1 MLSTKLI
8 QDCIIWACEQEVSAP
23 KPGNVNRIRGGHNMQ
38 VNDFIKSAHSIAPA
52 LTVAYSS
59 VGLRIL
65 NAIQA
70 TQAVVDCN
78 TNLGIVLLFA
88 PVCLAIERCSH
99 FDELQ
104 NELGLVLKEL
114 SIQDAEDC
122 YQAIRLAHAGG
133 LGKVDNQDIN
143 DTPTI
148 TLLQAMSDAKNRD
161 SIAAQYLNNYCDIFQ
176 LGLPKL
182 TDAIIC
188 GETVEWA
195 TTFAYLCLLSNIP
208 DTLIGRKQ
216 GKVTAKIVSNK
227 ARSFINKTNKSNELK
242 YYSAELDLWDKE
254 LKRDAIN
261 PGTTAD
267 LTATTLLLRAFQQAF
282 TSNRISI

>member
-1 MLSTKLI
+1 MLSTKTI

-23 KPGNVNRIRGGHNMQ
+23 KPGNVNGIRGGHNMQ
-38 VNDFIKSAHSIAPA
+38 VDDFIKSAHAIAPA
-52 LTVAYSS
+52 LTVTNTS
-59 VGLRIL
+59 VGHRIL

-70 TQAVVDCN
+70 TQTVVNCN

-88 PVCLAIERCSH
+88 PLCLAIERCSH

-104 NELGLVLKEL
+104 SELEGVLKEL
-114 SIQDAEDC
+114 SIQDAEDG
-122 YQAIRLAHAGG
+122 YKAIRLAHAGG

-148 TLLQAMSDAKNRD
+148 TLLQAMNDAKNRD
-161 SIAAQYLNNYCDIFQ
+161 SIAAQYLNNYNDIFQ

-188 GETVEWA
+188 GETLEWA

-216 GKVTAKIVSNK
+216 GQTEAKRVSNK
-227 ARSFINKTNKSNELK
+227 ALYFIDKINKSNELK
-242 YYSAELDLWDKE
+242 DYSAELDLWDKE

-282 TSNRISI
+282 TSKRISI

>member
-38 VNDFIKSAHSIAPA
+38 VDDFIKSAHAIAPA
-52 LTVAYSS
+52 LTVENSS
-59 VGLRIL
+59 VGQRIL

-88 PVCLAIERCSH
+88 PLCLAIERCSH
-99 FDELQ
+99 FDQLQ

-148 TLLQAMSDAKNRD
+148 TLLQAMNEAKNRD
-161 SIAAQYLNNYCDIFQ
+161 SIAAQFLNNYNDIFQ

-216 GKVTAKIVSNK
+216 GKETAQIVSNK
-227 ARSFINKTNKSNELK
+227 SLSFINKISKSNELK
-242 YYSAELDLWDKE
+242 YYSAELNLWDKE

-282 TSNRISI
+282 SSNRILI